1 MTNPK
6 FAFPFI
12 ILIFSA
18 YVISAQNLA
27 FETNLPIVYL
37 NTGGQIIPDTP
48 KINSKMEIAWN
59 SNGKP
64 NSTSDT
70 NFHFIGNIKI
80 ETRGSSSQNYPKK
93 SYGFELTD
101 STGVDLNFPLLGM
114 PKESDWILFAPYN
127 DKTLTRNVFALTLAS
142 QLSDA
147 YVPRCRYV
155 ELFLNQQ
162 YEGIYV
168 LMEKIKRDSSRVDI
182 AKLKAEDLE
191 GEELTGGY
199 IVKIDKKTGSS
210 GEGWVSEFFNLNN
223 TKTFY
228 QYEYPKFD
236 EIQDN
241 QKNYI
246 KKYISDFEFA
256 VFNYADNNG
265 NSYLK
270 YINRQS
276 FFDFIIIN
284 EISRNVDGYRLSTY
298 LFKEKNGP
306 LHAGPFWDFDRT
318 FGNANYYSGWET
330 KGLALWANLK
340 TDNNQVPFWWKFMS
354 SDEEFVNPMQCRWK
368 ELRAGSLSNSRIYS
382 VLDSLTDVI
391 KPALE
396 RNFNRWPIL
405 GVKISPNYFVGQ
417 TYTDE
422 VVWMKNWIGD
432 RLNYLDQS
440 FPGVCPDE
448 IQEVVDGLIVKVFPN
463 PFKSKINLEI
473 GSDSNQTVE
482 FQLFSANG
490 NLLGVKRIMVIE
502 GWLNEEIET
511 RNLNSGMYFYRVV
524 KENTVISS
532 GKAVKF

>member
-1 MTNPK
+1 MTNSG
-6 FAFPFI
+6 FTFSFI
-12 ILIFSA
+12 VLVFS
-18 YVISAQNLA
+18 VFSVCAQNQT

-37 NTGGQIIPDTP
+37 NTGGQIISDTP
-48 KINSKMEIAWN
+48 KISSKMEIAWN

-64 NSTSDT
+64 NSTADIH
-70 NFHFIGNIKI
+70 FHFTGDIKI

-93 SYGFELTD
+93 SYGLELID
-101 STGVDLNFPLLGM
+101 SSGADLDFPLLGM

-127 DKTLTRNVFALTLAS
+127 DKTLTRNVFTLTLAS

-182 AKLKAEDLE
+182 AKLKADDLE
-191 GEELTGGY
+191 GKELTGGY
-199 IVKIDKKTGSS
+199 IVKIDKKTGSW
-210 GEGWVSEFFNLNN
+210 GEGWVSDFYNMNN

-228 QYEYPKFD
+228 QFEYPKFD
-236 EIQDN
+236 EIHDN

-246 KKYISDFEFA
+246 KNYISDFEFA
-256 VFNYADNNG
+256 VFNKEDNDGNG
-265 NSYLK
+265 YLK

-330 KGLALWANLK
+330 NGLALWANLK
-340 TDNNQVPFWWKFMS
+340 TDNNQVPFWWKFMC
-354 SDEEFVNPMQCRWK
+354 SDAEFANPMHCRWE
-368 ELRAGSLSNSRIYS
+368 ELRSGSLSNSRIYS
-382 VLDSLTDVI
+382 VLDSLIDVI
-391 KPALE
+391 EPALE
-396 RNFNRWPIL
+396 RNFIRWPIL

-440 FPGVCPDE
+440 FPGICPDE
-448 IQEVVDGLIVKVFPN
+448 TEIEVDGLVVNVFPN
-463 PFKSKINLEI
+463 PFTIYINLEI
-473 GSDSNQTVE
+473 GSDSYQTFE
-482 FQLFSANG
+482 FQLFSASGRMMG
-490 NLLGVKRIMVIE
+490 NKKITVNK
-502 GWLNEEIET
+502 GWLNTKIDT

-524 KENTVISS
+524 NENAVISS
-532 GKAVKF
+532 GKVVKI

>member
-1 MTNPK
+1 MTNPG
-6 FAFPFI
+6 FTLPLI
-12 ILIFSA
+12 ILIFL
-18 YVISAQNLA
+18 VCPVCAQNLA

-37 NTGGQIIPDTP
+37 NTGGQIISDTP
-48 KINSKMEIAWN
+48 KISSKMEIAWN
-59 SNGKP
+59 TNGEP
-64 NSTSDT
+64 NRTSDIH
-70 NFHFIGNIKI
+70 FHFIGDIKI
-80 ETRGSSSQNYPKK
+80 ETRGSSSQNLPKK
-93 SYGFELTD
+93 SYGFELID
-101 STGVDLNFPLLGM
+101 STGADLDFPLLGM

-127 DKTLTRNVFALTLAS
+127 DKTLTRNVFTLTLAS
-142 QLSDA
+142 QLSNS

-199 IVKIDKKTGSS
+199 IVKIDKKTGSW
-210 GEGWVSEFFNLNN
+210 GEGWVSDFYNMNN

-246 KKYISDFEFA
+246 KNFISDFEFA
-256 VFNYADNNG
+256 VFNHDDNDR

-276 FFDFIIIN
+276 FFDFVIIN
-284 EISRNVDGYRLSTY
+284 EISRNVDGYRLSTF

-318 FGNANYYSGWET
+318 FGNANYYSGLET
-330 KGLALWANLK
+330 NGLALWANLK
-340 TDNNQVPFWWKFMS
+340 TDNNQVPFWWKFMC
-354 SDEEFVNPMQCRWK
+354 SDAVFANPMQCRWK
-368 ELRAGSLSNSRIYS
+368 ELRNSILSNARINT
-382 VLDSLTDVI
+382 VLDSLIDVI
-391 KPALE
+391 EPARE
-396 RNFNRWPIL
+396 RNFNRWPIM
-405 GVKISPNYFVGQ
+405 GIKISPNYYVGL
-417 TYTDE
+417 TYADE
-422 VVWMKNWIGD
+422 VAWMKNWIRD

-440 FPGVCPDE
+440 FPGICPDE
-448 IQEVVDGLIVKVFPN
+448 IQGEVDGLIVNVFPN
-463 PFKSKINLEI
+463 PFNTKINLEI
-473 GSDSNQTVE
+473 GSDSFQTFD

-490 NLLGVKRIMVIE
+490 SLMENEKITVTK
-502 GWLNEEIET
+502 GWLNKEIET
-511 RNLNSGMYFYRVV
+511 SNLNSGMYFYRVV